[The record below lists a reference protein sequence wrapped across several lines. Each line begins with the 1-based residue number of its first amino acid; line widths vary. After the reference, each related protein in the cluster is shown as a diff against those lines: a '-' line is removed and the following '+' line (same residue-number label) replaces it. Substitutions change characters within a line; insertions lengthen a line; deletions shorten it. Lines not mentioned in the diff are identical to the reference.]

1 MRKEVIVP
9 DSLNEVTLEQYQK
22 YIKIQ
27 DNNED
32 DTFLAIKMIEIFCGI
47 RADLIMKM
55 KASSIR
61 DITNVLAE
69 MFDQKPP
76 LVKEFKMNGIDYGF
90 IPDLEN
96 MTFGEYVDLDT
107 YIGDYENMHRAM
119 SVLYRPIV
127 QRYKD
132 KYLVDEY
139 SGDESDKMKD
149 MPMDAV
155 LSSILFFYHLGM
167 DLSKTMLNYLQ
178 EEGSKDLV
186 QQLTLEKNGVGI
198 NQFSDSLKEIL
209 QDLKKIGRAS

>member
-1 MRKEVIVP
+1 MRKQVIVP
-9 DSLNEVTLEQYQK
+9 DSLKEVTLEQYQK

-61 DITNVLAE
+61 DITSVLAE
-69 MFDQKPP
+69 MFEQKPP

-209 QDLKKIGRAS
+209 QELKISLN

>member
-178 EEGSKDLV
+178 EEENKDIL
-186 QQLTLEKNGVGI
+186 QQLTLVENGDGTKAFF
-198 NQFSDSLKEIL
+198 QDSLKEIL
-209 QDLKKIGRAS
+209 RELKISLN

>member
-167 DLSKTMLNYLQ
+167 DLS
-178 EEGSKDLV
+178 LV
-186 QQLTLEKNGVGI
+186 PSNPFRT
-198 NQFSDSLKEIL
+198 SH
-209 QDLKKIGRAS
+209 

>member
-178 EEGSKDLV
+178 EEVSKDLV

-209 QDLKKIGRAS
+209 QDLKISLN

>member
-22 YIKIQ
+22 YINIQ

-209 QDLKKIGRAS
+209 QDLKISLN

>member
-186 QQLTLEKNGVGI
+186 QQLTLEKNGAGI
-198 NQFSDSLKEIL
+198 NQFSDSLKERL
-209 QDLKKIGRAS
+209 QDLKISLN

>member
-186 QQLTLEKNGVGI
+186 QQLTLEKNGDGI

-209 QDLKKIGRAS
+209 QDLKISLN

>member
-1 MRKEVIVP
+1 MRKQVIVP

-61 DITNVLAE
+61 DITSVLAE
-69 MFDQKPP
+69 MFDQKPL

-119 SVLYRPIV
+119 AVLYRPII

-139 SGDESDKMKD
+139 SGDDSDKMKD

-167 DLSKTMLNYLQ
+167 DLSKTMLNSLQ
-178 EEGSKDLV
+178 QEGNKDLV
-186 QQLTLEKNGVGI
+186 QQLTLGKNGVGI

-209 QDLKKIGRAS
+209 QDLKISLN

>member
-55 KASSIR
+55 KASSFR

-209 QDLKKIGRAS
+209 QDLKISLN

>member
-1 MRKEVIVP
+1 MRKQVIVP
-9 DSLNEVTLEQYQK
+9 DSLNEITLEQYQK
-22 YIKIQ
+22 YLKIQ
-27 DNNED
+27 DNNDD

-61 DITNVLAE
+61 DITDVLTE
-69 MFDQKPP
+69 MFEQKPN
-76 LVKEFKMNGIDYGF
+76 LVREFKMNGIDYGF

-107 YIGDYENMHRAM
+107 FIGDYENMHKAM
-119 SVLYRPIV
+119 GVLYRPIT

-132 KYLVDEY
+132 KYLIEEY
-139 SGDESDKMKD
+139 SGDDSDKMKD

-167 DLSKTMLNYLQ
+167 ELSKTMLNYLQ
-178 EEGSKDLV
+178 EEETQTIV
-186 QQLTLEKNGVGI
+186 QQLNLEKNGDGI

-209 QDLKKIGRAS
+209 QDLKISLS